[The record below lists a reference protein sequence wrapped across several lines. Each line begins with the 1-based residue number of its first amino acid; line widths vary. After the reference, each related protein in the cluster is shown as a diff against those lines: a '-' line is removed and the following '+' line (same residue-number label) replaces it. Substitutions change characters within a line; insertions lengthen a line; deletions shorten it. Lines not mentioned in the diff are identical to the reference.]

1 MTEEIVLA
9 ATPLEEVLA
18 DAWGTVLG
26 IEPISRHDRFA
37 ELGGTSLAAEKVLVL
52 LRRRLAVDLGAEVL
66 VGQPTLAEIAA
77 RIETAQRT
85 RFTRH
90 TPAYRRLTNPE
101 SATSTLHCFAGAGAG
116 SVSFLGLASM
126 ADRGCTVIAYQAH
139 GLESRAVPSWTV
151 RAHARRHL
159 KSLLRE
165 QPEGPY
171 TLLGHSFGGHIA
183 TDVARLLTEQGKTVK
198 RLLLLDT
205 VLKGIDAA
213 SVADYRQA
221 SGTASPPPLSQRLRT
236 HLRVAT
242 AGVVRYSPPVQQA
255 TFWEQGIRVQNRHRP
270 APLPPYARVLVSDEN
285 AEQAERWTSGLAVP
299 EQVRRISGTHLSV
312 LSDPAAL
319 AQVWSALT
327 PAQPSPNKD
336 MP

>member
-1 MTEEIVLA
+1 MTGEVVPA

-66 VGQPTLAEIAA
+66 VGRPTLAEIAA
-77 RIETAQRT
+77 RIETTQRT

-90 TPAYRRLTNPE
+90 TPAHRRLTNPGTV
-101 SATSTLHCFAGAGAG
+101 TSTVHCFAGAGAG

-126 ADRGCTVIAYQAH
+126 ADPGCAVIAYQAH

-151 RAHARRHL
+151 RSHARRHF

-165 QPEGPY
+165 QPQGPY

-183 TDVARLLTEQGKTVK
+183 TDVAQLLTEQGRTVE

-205 VLKGIDAA
+205 VLKSIDSA

-221 SGTASPPPLSQRLRT
+221 SNTASPPPLSQRLRT

-270 APLPPYARVLVSDEN
+270 APLPPYAIVLVSDEN
-285 AEQAERWTSGLAVP
+285 AEQAARWSSGLAVP
-299 EQVRRISGTHLSV
+299 EQVHRVSGTHLSI

-319 AQVWSALT
+319 AQVWSALN
-327 PAQPSPNKD
+327 PAKPSPSKD

>member
-1 MTEEIVLA
+1 MTAEVELA
-9 ATPLEEVLA
+9 ATPLEAALA
-18 DAWGTVLG
+18 DAWGAVLG
-26 IEPISRHDRFA
+26 IEPISRHDRFV

-85 RFTRH
+85 RFTHR
-90 TPAYRRLTNPE
+90 TPAHRRLTNPE
-101 SATSTLHCFAGAGAG
+101 PTTSTVHCFAGAGAG

-126 ADRGCTVIAYQAH
+126 ADPCCAVIAYQAH
-139 GLESRAVPSWTV
+139 GLESRGVPSWTV
-151 RAHARRHL
+151 RMHARRHL

-183 TDVARLLTEQGKTVK
+183 AAIAQLLTEQGKTVE

-205 VLKGIDAA
+205 VLKDIDSA
-213 SVADYRQA
+213 SVADYRQTNDVA
-221 SGTASPPPLSQRLRT
+221 SSPPLSQRLRT
-236 HLRVAT
+236 HLRVAA
-242 AGVVRYSPPVQQA
+242 AGIVRYSPPVQQA

-270 APLPPYARVLVSDEN
+270 APLPPYASVLISDEN
-285 AEQAERWTSGLAVP
+285 AEQAERWASGLAAP
-299 EQVRRISGTHLSV
+299 GQVQPIPGTHLSV
-312 LSDPAAL
+312 LSDPTAL
-319 AQVWSALT
+319 AQVWAALA
-327 PAQPSPNKD
+327 PAEPSRSKD
-336 MP
+336 LP